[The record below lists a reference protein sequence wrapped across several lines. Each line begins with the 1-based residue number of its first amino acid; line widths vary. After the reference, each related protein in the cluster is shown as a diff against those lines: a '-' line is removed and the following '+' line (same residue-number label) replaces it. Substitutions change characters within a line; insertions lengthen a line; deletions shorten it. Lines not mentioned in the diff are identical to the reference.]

1 MRCNGIKSHFY
12 CDCDYLYYGL
22 LDYDSIEQIGLWNEW
37 TVKLI
42 FSLYKEHDKFQ
53 FIGEC
58 EPKTHAPFFVLLQP
72 LRPCVQTS
80 NKYR

>member
-1 MRCNGIKSHFY
+1 MRCNGIKSHLS

-42 FSLYKEHDKFQ
+42 FSLYKEHDRFQ
-53 FIGEC
+53 FIRENISHN
-58 EPKTHAPFFVLLQP
+58 EK
-72 LRPCVQTS
+72 
-80 NKYR
+80 

>member
-53 FIGEC
+53 FVEQT
-58 EPKTHAPFFVLLQP
+58 THRSTHNGCCDFLFHRIINHL
-72 LRPCVQTS
+72 T
-80 NKYR
+80 